1 MALPERRDKVDAQ
14 LRTLHETL
22 VMKKQPIPAVKM
34 DPTRI
39 PERPPGTNE
48 VEMTMEKMHV

>member
-22 VMKKQPIPAVKM
+22 VMKKQPKPAVKM